1 MNEEMYNAYEEPE
14 NTEEVEVCEE
24 PEENSGASIKGIAIG
39 IAAIVAATAFVLHKT
54 KAKREEYLVKRL
66 RKKGYTIY
74 KTEVMD
80 DPEESVSD
88 DEEEEDIK

>member
-1 MNEEMYNAYEEPE
+1 MNEEMYNTYEEIEPA
-14 NTEEVEVCEE
+14 EEIEVCDE

-80 DPEESVSD
+80 DPEEFVS
-88 DEEEEDIK
+88 EEEDETE

>member
-1 MNEEMYNAYEEPE
+1 MNEEMYNTYEEPE
-14 NTEEVEVCEE
+14 NTEEIEVYEE
-24 PEENSGASIKGIAIG
+24 PEENSGVSIKGIAIG

-80 DPEESVSD
+80 DPEEFVS
-88 DEEEEDIK
+88 EEEDETE

>member
-1 MNEEMYNAYEEPE
+1 MNEEMYNTYEEPE
-14 NTEEVEVCEE
+14 TEEVEVCEE

-54 KAKREEYLVKRL
+54 KAKREEYLVNRL

-80 DPEESVSD
+80 DPEEVVSD

>member
-1 MNEEMYNAYEEPE
+1 MNEEMYNTYEEPE

-74 KTEVMD
+74 KTEVTD
-80 DPEESVSD
+80 NPEEFVS
-88 DEEEEDIK
+88 EEEDETE

>member
-1 MNEEMYNAYEEPE
+1 MNEEMYNTYEEPE
-14 NTEEVEVCEE
+14 NTEEIEVCEE

-54 KAKREEYLVKRL
+54 KAKREEYLVERL

-74 KTEVMD
+74 KTEVTV
-80 DPEESVSD
+80 DPEEFVS
-88 DEEEEDIK
+88 EEEDETE